1 MGLIKKRRTQ
11 IKELVHF
18 DELQKSIGDNN
29 KSKRHLDSF
38 KEKLDFAKYFVE
50 KYEESKEYY
59 GTNSQQ
65 HDIALIFKA
74 NAEAAIFICK
84 SSLDC
89 LANALNE
96 ICNLTIPKV
105 YFNRML
111 VETLRKNNYTEIAQI
126 INNFIAE
133 NDYFFKLRNSITHNV
148 VLSAQHD
155 LELSSK
161 KIEMRFQ
168 ELAGCNIPDNLEVG
182 NYSCNLMDKIY
193 KLAEDIFKHLLD
205 EEEKRKRL

>member
-1 MGLIKKRRTQ
+1 M
-11 IKELVHF
+11 
-18 DELQKSIGDNN
+18 QKSIGGNN

-38 KEKLDFAKYFVE
+38 KEKLDFAKYFIE
-50 KYEESKEYY
+50 KYEEGKEYY
-59 GTNSQQ
+59 GANSQQ
-65 HDIALIFKA
+65 HDIALISKA

-105 YFNRML
+105 YFDRSL
-111 VETLRKNNYTEIAQI
+111 AGSLCLRRNNYTEIAQI
-126 INNFIAE
+126 INSFIDE
-133 NDYFFKLRNSITHNV
+133 NDYFFKLRNSITHNIV
-148 VLSAQHD
+148 VRVQYG
-155 LELSSK
+155 LELPSK
-161 KIEMRFQ
+161 KIEVRFQ

-205 EEEKRKRL
+205 EEEIRECV